1 LTPTHK
7 CSLDVKHGNMSMD
20 YHSLST
26 KDSIIRQ
33 DFFLYIFGILFIKIS
48 IFQYFA
54 HFNVFDNLR
63 HNGQSMSGK
72 IKYIP
77 M

>member
-20 YHSLST
+20 VTPYYHSLST

-33 DFFLYIFGILFIKIS
+33 DFFYI
-48 IFQYFA
+48 
-54 HFNVFDNLR
+54 
-63 HNGQSMSGK
+63 
-72 IKYIP
+72 YIWYP
-77 M
+77 VY